1 LVTERVPDH
10 PTGPSDAHHPEA
22 APDAPATAPDD
33 IHERRNEATEH
44 RPAQSSPEGPRQD
57 RDVSNTREY
66 RETSADAVFPAT
78 SQDLRI
84 QKGSDPESPTAGLLA
99 AAAGVQG
106 QLTESE
112 YRRFCEDHPEWTPA
126 GELVERYGSFDE
138 ALAAAGIR

>member
-1 LVTERVPDH
+1 MTERVPDH

-22 APDAPATAPDD
+22 APDAPTTGHDD
-33 IHERRNEATEH
+33 IHERRNDATEH
-44 RPAQSSPEGPRQD
+44 RPAQSPSEGPRPD
-57 RDVSNTREY
+57 RDVSNTPEHRG
-66 RETSADAVFPAT
+66 TSAGAVFPAT
-78 SQDLRI
+78 SQGLRI

-112 YRRFCEDHPEWTPA
+112 YRRFCDAHPEWPPA
-126 GELVERYGSFDE
+126 SELVERYGSFDE